1 MVRKRK
7 EMRQI
12 REILR
17 LRHQMN
23 LSYEQI
29 GRSLRI
35 SKRTV
40 KQYVD
45 RANKAQLSWP
55 IKDELDDN
63 QLELLLFRAKAVNQ
77 DNLLKQVDFK
87 WLEELSNKK
96 YHISLQLLWNEYSA
110 EQEDGYSYSHFCSLY
125 RKYKK
130 SKRVSMHQNHE
141 PSEKMFIDFA
151 GDTIPIICVYTGEI
165 TLAQIFVAVLG
176 YSSCTYAEA
185 MYKQDSQA
193 TVNAAVNSLEYFE
206 GSPNVVVP
214 DNMKTAVS
222 KPSRYEPEIARPFK
236 ELAAYFCMAVIPARV
251 RRPKDKSK
259 VENEVGHVERSI
271 LAPLRN
277 ITFYSIQELNCA
289 IHKGLE
295 ILNTTPFQKRPESRK
310 DLWKEERSSLQP
322 LLLTRYEYAT
332 WKLVKVH
339 PDSHV
344 SFENHFY
351 SVPFNYVGEKLD
363 LRSTLNIVGIF
374 HDTKRIA
381 SHKRNSHY
389 GFTTVVEHLPESRT
403 PDIVAKMVQSQFFS
417 LLTVLYKVASY
428 QGE

>member
-7 EMRQI
+7 EMRQL

-29 GRSLRI
+29 DRSLRI

-130 SKRVSMHQNHE
+130 SKRLSMHQNHE
-141 PSEKMFIDFA
+141 PGPYWVSWRLNFFIFNHM
-151 GDTIPIICVYTGEI
+151 
-165 TLAQIFVAVLG
+165 LF
-176 YSSCTYAEA
+176 
-185 MYKQDSQA
+185 
-193 TVNAAVNSLEYFE
+193 
-206 GSPNVVVP
+206 
-214 DNMKTAVS
+214 
-222 KPSRYEPEIARPFK
+222 PF
-236 ELAAYFCMAVIPARV
+236 
-251 RRPKDKSK
+251 
-259 VENEVGHVERSI
+259 
-271 LAPLRN
+271 
-277 ITFYSIQELNCA
+277 
-289 IHKGLE
+289 GL
-295 ILNTTPFQKRPESRK
+295 
-310 DLWKEERSSLQP
+310 
-322 LLLTRYEYAT
+322 
-332 WKLVKVH
+332 
-339 PDSHV
+339 
-344 SFENHFY
+344 
-351 SVPFNYVGEKLD
+351 
-363 LRSTLNIVGIF
+363 
-374 HDTKRIA
+374 
-381 SHKRNSHY
+381 
-389 GFTTVVEHLPESRT
+389 
-403 PDIVAKMVQSQFFS
+403 M
-417 LLTVLYKVASY
+417 
-428 QGE
+428 